1 MVTSFSAF
9 VHDLEFND
17 LPEDLLALLRRSF
30 LDTMGVAAIAAGTE
44 LSDIARRSAMALFGA
59 GTVGGTRVLMDG
71 RTCSP
76 SRVVIS
82 RYGWRWPMR

>member
-30 LDTMGVAAIAAGTE
+30 LDTMGVAAIGAGTE
-44 LSDIARRSAMALFGA
+44 Y
-59 GTVGGTRVLMDG
+59 
-71 RTCSP
+71 P
-76 SRVVIS
+76 S
-82 RYGWRWPMR
+82 